1 MIKENELYHHGIKG
15 MKWGVRHE
23 NRGVGGDRD
32 IGGTIKK
39 YRTAR
44 KRKKN
49 LVKARATRE
58 ANRKAAAERQEL
70 LKKGKIS
77 PKKMTDEE
85 LREQTDRLR
94 AEATYKRELKNAR
107 TVSKGRSAV
116 ESFAKG
122 PGKKIFFD
130 TTVDIAA
137 QSFKAIGVKEVNR
150 IFNQHG
156 FEGDIVFTNNKR
168 KS

>member
-1 MIKENELYHHGIKG
+1 MVNENELYHHGIKG
-15 MKWGVRHE
+15 MKWGVRHDK
-23 NRGVGGDRD
+23 RGGG
-32 IGGTIKK
+32 GGQGLSGSIKN
-39 YRTAR
+39 YRVAR
-44 KRKKN
+44 KRKKA

-85 LREQTDRLR
+85 LKQQTERLR
-94 AEATYKRELKNAR
+94 AETIYKNELKNAR

-116 ESFAKG
+116 ENFAKG

-156 FEGDIVFTNNKR
+156 FEGEVVFTNNKR
-168 KS
+168 K

>member
-1 MIKENELYHHGIKG
+1 MNQNELYHHGIKG
-15 MKWGVRHE
+15 MKWGVRHDK
-23 NRGVGGDRD
+23 RGGGGPGL
-32 IGGTIKK
+32 IGSVKN
-39 YRTAR
+39 YRTVQ
-44 KRKKN
+44 KRKKT
-49 LVKARATRE
+49 LAKARATRA
-58 ANRKAAAERQEL
+58 ANRKAAIERQEL

-77 PKKMTDEE
+77 PKKMTDAE
-85 LREQTDRLR
+85 LRQQTERLR
-94 AEATYKRELKNAR
+94 AESTYKNELKNAR

-150 IFNQHG
+150 IFNQYG
-156 FEGDIVFTNNKR
+156 FEGDVVFTNNKR
-168 KS
+168 K